1 MNTFTL
7 PEPILDQAR
16 TEAMRCKIPLDE
28 FIADAVTEKLAALN
42 AHSLLKERATKG
54 NRNHFEAVLNRVPAS
69 VPESGD
75 ERI

>member
-42 AHSLLKERATKG
+42 AHFLLNCTF
-54 NRNHFEAVLNRVPAS
+54 RNILYSKPR
-69 VPESGD
+69 D
-75 ERI
+75 